1 MQEYDQEKARS
12 SSSRKGKGMMP
23 MDYDHDHGMDQDH
36 DVDHDDH
43 HEMHEQKAVK
53 EDPWAGYY
61 DFIINE
67 GSFKFWA
74 VFQVGSSFPEKN
86 CTGVNI
92 SKIPFW

>member
-1 MQEYDQEKARS
+1 MN
-12 SSSRKGKGMMP
+12 MMP
-23 MDYDHDHGMDQDH
+23 MDYDHDHDHGMDHDH
-36 DVDHDDH
+36 DMDQDDH

-74 VFQVGSSFPEKN
+74 VFQVGFFRKSTVSEQ
-86 CTGVNI
+86 I
-92 SKIPFW
+92 